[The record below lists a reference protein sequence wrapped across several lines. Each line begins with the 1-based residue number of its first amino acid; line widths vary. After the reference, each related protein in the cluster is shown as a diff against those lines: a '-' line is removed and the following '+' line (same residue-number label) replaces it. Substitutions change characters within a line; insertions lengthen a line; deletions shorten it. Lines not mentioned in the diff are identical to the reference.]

1 MVFDKQDLYATVK
14 WLSIFIIIAFIV
26 LAVLEVRSDAFP
38 VGSSGTTAE
47 LAKQQNK
54 HLPQKGVAESYF
66 DVPIEEEG
74 TIFKGLPDYLV
85 KIEEGKLYN
94 EADLGCYDNDDII
107 SEIKGTG
114 QTCKTWAPKVT
125 DIYYKRAPD
134 ATVPTTVEAGLN
146 NYFVAGNGQE
156 YSFAEI
162 CPETTNQDRPVACV
176 YKKGEKFAKLS
187 DRLGNIIDIVQERQ
201 NNRLSNLDS
210 SIRIHTVDS
219 NRLYTKPFVADFLK
233 YENTLGM
240 NTGQP
245 DDSGPFAKLADLDL
259 YGQVRKGQLGNV

>member
-1 MVFDKQDLYATVK
+1 MTFDKQDLYATVK
-14 WLSIFIIIAFIV
+14 WLIIIIIIGFVV
-26 LAVLEVRSDAFP
+26 LAVLEIRSDAFP
-38 VGSSGTTAE
+38 HSSSGTTAE
-47 LAKQQNK
+47 LTKTQNK
-54 HLPQKGVAESYF
+54 HRPGTGLSESYF
-66 DVPIEEEG
+66 DVPIEDEG
-74 TIFKGLPDYLV
+74 TIFKGLDDYLV

-107 SEIKGTG
+107 SQIKGAG
-114 QTCKTWAPKVT
+114 QTCKTWAPNVT
-125 DIYYKRAPD
+125 DIYYKRAPGD
-134 ATVPTTVEAGLN
+134 SVPTESTKLA

-219 NRLYTKPFVADFLK
+219 NRLYNKPFITDFLK

-259 YGQVRKGQLGNV
+259 YGQIRKGQIGV

>member
-1 MVFDKQDLYATVK
+1 MTFDKQDLYATVK
-14 WLSIFIIIAFIV
+14 WLSVFIITAFIV

-38 VGSSGTTAE
+38 ANSSGTTAE
-47 LAKQQNK
+47 LALAQNK
-54 HLPQKGVAESYF
+54 HLPKSVSETYF

-85 KIEEGKLYN
+85 KIEEGQLYN

-107 SEIKGTG
+107 AQIKGEG
-114 QTCKTWAPKVT
+114 QTCKTWAPIVT
-125 DIYYKRAPD
+125 DIYYKREPK
-134 ATVPTTVEAGLN
+134 ATVPTTKETGLN

-245 DDSGPFAKLADLDL
+245 DASGPFAKLADIDL
-259 YGQVRKGQLGNV
+259 YGQIRKGQLGNV

>member
-1 MVFDKQDLYATVK
+1 MVFDKQDLYSTVK
-14 WLSIFIIIAFIV
+14 WLSVFIIIAFIV
-26 LAVLEVRSDAFP
+26 LAVLEVKSDAFSF
-38 VGSSGTTAE
+38 GSSGTTAE
-47 LAKQQNK
+47 LALAQNK
-54 HLPQKGVAESYF
+54 HLPRTGVAESYF

-85 KIEEGKLYN
+85 KIEEGQLYN

-134 ATVPTTVEAGLN
+134 ATVPTTVDDGLN

-156 YSFAEI
+156 YSFSEI

-176 YKKGEKFAKLS
+176 YKKGDKFAKLS

-210 SIRIHTVDS
+210 SIRIHSVDS

-245 DDSGPFAKLADLDL
+245 DDSGPFAKLVDLDL
-259 YGQVRKGQLGNV
+259 YGQVRKGQLGV